1 VRRLTFTSDATS
13 QLSSK
18 PPDNGA
24 HNDCTDHDRT
34 DHDRT
39 DHDRTHHG
47 VVHPD
52 GIDRDN
58 PRYHRTNVNNTLD
71 DRPPYSNHAA
81 ASLPSI
87 HRRLLWR
94 AARHVPPQ

>member
-39 DHDRTHHG
+39 DHDRT
-47 VVHPD
+47 
-52 GIDRDN
+52 
-58 PRYHRTNVNNTLD
+58 NVNNTLD